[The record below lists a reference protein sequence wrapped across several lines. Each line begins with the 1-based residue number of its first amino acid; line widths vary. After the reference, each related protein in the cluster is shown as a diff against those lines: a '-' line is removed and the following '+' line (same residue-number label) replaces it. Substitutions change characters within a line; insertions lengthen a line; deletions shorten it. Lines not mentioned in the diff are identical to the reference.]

1 MTNDLYRVQE
11 ELEQEART
19 LTINRFENELRDKI
33 ERGDESS
40 TYYGNTVMKR
50 SIESVIQGIHEV
62 YEEADKGHA
71 GRRSSAVAMMKL
83 FKPEILA
90 FFTAK
95 VIMDRIS
102 KKAILQDMAI
112 NVAQFLEDEL
122 RLQSFEDQKPYLL
135 KSIQNNKE
143 TTRTRKRTEIIA
155 AYNRYCEEWVAWS
168 KDEKTHL
175 GTKLIYIFQER
186 TGYIELVMRKKAR
199 SNKSLYNVIPT
210 QKVVDFIEKNKHAA
224 SLMQPIFQPMVV
236 PPMDWTSPFSGGYL
250 THYTPRLPLIKTANR
265 NYLKELENLGDELK
279 DVYDAVNTI
288 QKTPWSINKFVL
300 ETFQKI
306 HDNGIPVANLPPQ
319 EDMQRPPSPLL
330 FDRDSTTLTDEEK
343 IKFKAWKK
351 KATKIYDE
359 NIRIGSKRNLTARV
373 RFMAEKYSEFESIFF
388 VHTMDFR
395 GRLYPAGSS
404 HLSPQG
410 NDLSKGLLQ
419 FADGKPLGT
428 NEAAC
433 ELAIHGANC
442 FGYDKASMQERVD
455 WVIENEQRILQVA
468 HDPMEDLWWAKEADS
483 PWCFLAFCKEWEGY
497 NLFGYDHVNYIPVC
511 KDGSCSGLQHFSA
524 ALNDNE
530 GASQVNLLPL
540 DKPADIY
547 QTVIDKAIVKVK
559 ADAKGG
565 ENKEIAQAWLDFG
578 MNRSSSK
585 RSVMTRVYG
594 STLFSAR
601 SFVQE
606 YIEDTDLKRLQAD
619 RSYVSPLLDKEFDA
633 AIYLA
638 KYIWEAI
645 NDTVKAA
652 KTGMDWLQ
660 SCARELAKE
669 NLPIT
674 WTTIDGLPIM
684 QNYPDMKKRRVKTK
698 FGDKLIYMTVQEAI
712 KDKLD
717 SRRQG
722 NGISP
727 NWVHAN
733 DSCHLRMTV
742 NLSKFNGVTHFAM
755 IHDSFGCHA
764 ADVEMLGACLR
775 ETFIELYVE
784 NDPLQKFKD
793 EGELLID
800 RELPDLPPK
809 GDFDVTQVRESEF
822 FFA

>member
-1 MTNDLYRVQE
+1 MTNDLYEIQE
-11 ELEQEART
+11 RLEQEART
-19 LTINRFENELRDKI
+19 LTINRFDKDLI
-33 ERGDESS
+33 KKKERADESS
-40 TYYGNTVMKR
+40 TYYGSSLMR
-50 SIESVIQGIHEV
+50 RCIESIVEGIQEV

-71 GRRSSAVAMMKL
+71 GRRSSAITMMQL
-83 FKPEILA
+83 FKPEVLA

-95 VIMDRIS
+95 VVMDRIS
-102 KKAILQDMAI
+102 KKSMLQDMAI
-112 NVAQFLEDEL
+112 NVGQYLEDEL
-122 RLQSFEDQKPYLL
+122 RLQSFEEQKPYLL
-135 KSIQNNKE
+135 ISIQKNKE
-143 TTRTRKRTEIIA
+143 TTRARKRQEIIA
-155 AYNRYCEEWVAWS
+155 AYNRYCESWVSWS

-186 TGYIELVMRKKAR
+186 TGYIELVMKKKER
-199 SNKSLYNVIPT
+199 TNKTFYNVVAT
-210 QKVVDFIEKNKHAA
+210 EKVLNFIEKNKGAA
-224 SLMQPIFQPMVV
+224 SLMQPIFQPMIV
-236 PPMDWTSPFSGGYL
+236 PPMDWKSPWSGGYL
-250 THYTPRLPLIKTANR
+250 THYTPRLPIMKTSNR
-265 NYLKELENLGDELK
+265 NYLKELENLGDELN

-288 QKTPWSINKFVL
+288 QKTPWAINKFVL
-300 ETFQKI
+300 ETFKTV
-306 HDNGIPVANLPPQ
+306 HDRGIAVGNLPPQ
-319 EDMQRPPSPLL
+319 EDLPKPPSPLS
-330 FDRDSTTLTDEEK
+330 FDRDSKTLSDDEK
-343 IKFKAWKK
+343 KQFKAWKR

-359 NIRIGSKRNLTARV
+359 NIRMGSKRNLTSQV
-373 RFMAEKYSEFESIFF
+373 RYVAEKFSQFESIFF

-395 GRLYPAGSS
+395 GRLYPAASG
-404 HLSPQG
+404 LSPQG

-468 HDPMEDLWWAKEADS
+468 QDPMADLWWAKEADS

-524 ALNDNE
+524 ALKDNE
-530 GASQVNLLPL
+530 GASRVNLLPL

-547 QTVIDKAIVKVK
+547 QTVIDKAIIRVK

-565 ENKEIAQAWLDFG
+565 ENREIAQAWLDFG
-578 MNRSSSK
+578 MSRGTAK
-585 RSVMTRVYG
+585 RSVMTKVYG
-594 STLFSAR
+594 ATLFSSR

-606 YIEDTDLKRLQAD
+606 YITDTDLKRVQAD
-619 RSYVSPLLDKEFDA
+619 RSYVSVLHEREFDA

-645 NDTVKAA
+645 NDTVVAA

-674 WTTIDGLPIM
+674 WTTVDGLPIM

-698 FGDKLIYMTVQEAI
+698 FGDKLIYMTIQEAI
-712 KDKLD
+712 KNKLD
-717 SRRQG
+717 TRRQG

-775 ETFIELYVE
+775 ETFIQLYVE

-793 EGELLID
+793 EGEALIG
-800 RELPDLPPK
+800 RELPDLPEK
-809 GDFDVTQVRESEF
+809 GDFDVTQVRNSEF